1 MSVMIGGVVDRLAP
15 DSNFEI
21 WDNVT
26 NSSVIDSVSR
36 DQERVRVAVAVTFIS
51 GLFQVR
57 CKAYI
62 YISVNAGP

>member
-26 NSSVIDSVSR
+26 NSSVIDSVSQ
-36 DQERVRVAVAVTFIS
+36 DQERVRIAVAVTFVS

-57 CKAYI
+57 CKAYFAASFT
-62 YISVNAGP
+62 YQ